1 MTWLHVPSTSLA
13 SVPVPEASNSD
24 SMPPNPEPE
33 LYVTLSGKPTPRPV
47 SWRGWKTRPWITR
60 LFGTTLPPSTLQ
72 RGVDSW
78 ISSLRETRASQTA
91 SPARD
96 SEPTM
101 TDGSPSISC
110 ASSMKAGLRVY
121 SGKTCWGTPTGNS
134 DISYRHWKDWA
145 AQLRLEYS
153 ARRKSAEA
161 IGGSGCS
168 SWPTALSEDSEQAGT
183 WAEAKVVQGGPNPK
197 EKGETGPDLQAQVK
211 QWQTPATDSSRS
223 RGGDRKDEMGLDQQ
237 ARNWPTPMAAD
248 DGHKVTPASHQS
260 GLIGA
265 SYRFS
270 RPDPQTPGGQTSSK
284 ECRTLNP
291 LFVEWLMGWP
301 RGWTDLDSPATGW
314 SLFRRRMRTE
324 LFRLCSQKPAQGS
337 LFDEER

>member
-110 ASSMKAGLRVY
+110 AS
-121 SGKTCWGTPTGNS
+121 
-134 DISYRHWKDWA
+134 
-145 AQLRLEYS
+145 
-153 ARRKSAEA
+153 
-161 IGGSGCS
+161 
-168 SWPTALSEDSEQAGT
+168 
-183 WAEAKVVQGGPNPK
+183 
-197 EKGETGPDLQAQVK
+197 
-211 QWQTPATDSSRS
+211 
-223 RGGDRKDEMGLDQQ
+223 
-237 ARNWPTPMAAD
+237 
-248 DGHKVTPASHQS
+248 
-260 GLIGA
+260 
-265 SYRFS
+265 YRFS